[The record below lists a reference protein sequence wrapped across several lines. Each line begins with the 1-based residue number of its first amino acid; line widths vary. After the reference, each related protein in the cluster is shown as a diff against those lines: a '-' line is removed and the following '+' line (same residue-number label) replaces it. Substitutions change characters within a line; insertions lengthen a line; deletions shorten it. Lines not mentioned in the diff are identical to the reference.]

1 MAGWTK
7 TPLWFRTLAVLL
19 ILWGAMGVFAWVQQ
33 MRLGA
38 EAMGPATAYDS
49 ALYASLPGWYDW
61 AYLIAVSA
69 GLVGAVMLLLG
80 SALARPVFAVS
91 LVGVVVMFGWMFLA
105 TDIIAVKGVPLAMGF
120 PIVIVTIAV
129 LQLWLAGMAMRRGWI
144 G

>member
-38 EAMGPATAYDS
+38 EAMGPATAYDR
-49 ALYASLPGWYDW
+49 ALYASLPSWYDW
-61 AYLIAVSA
+61 VYLIAVSA

-105 TDIIAVKGVPLAMGF
+105 TDIIAVKGVPLATGF
-120 PIVIVTIAV
+120 PVVIFVVAV
-129 LQLWLAGMAMRRGWI
+129 LQLWLAGMAVRRGWI

>member
-1 MAGWTK
+1 M
-7 TPLWFRTLAVLL
+7 WFRTLAVVL
-19 ILWGAMGVFAWVQQ
+19 ILWGAMGVLAWVQQ

-38 EAMGPATAYDS
+38 EAMGPATAYDR

-61 AYLIAVSA
+61 VYLIAVGT
-69 GLVGAVMLLLG
+69 GLVGAAMLLLG

-105 TDIIAVKGVPLAMGF
+105 TDIVVVKGVPLAMGF
-120 PIVIVTIAV
+120 PIVIVAIAV
-129 LQLWLAGMAMRRGWI
+129 LQLWLAGMAARRGWI

>member
-105 TDIIAVKGVPLAMGF
+105 TDIIAVKGVPLAVGF

>member
-38 EAMGPATAYDS
+38 EAMGPATAYDR
-49 ALYASLPGWYDW
+49 ALYASLPGWHDW
-61 AYLIAVSA
+61 VYLIAVSA

-129 LQLWLAGMAMRRGWI
+129 LQLWLAGMAVRRGWI